1 MLHIMSEP
9 HPALSPPLSLA
20 QTRVL
25 GCLLE
30 KEALVPDIYP
40 LTLNSLITACNQS
53 TNREPVTHFSE
64 GEVLAALD
72 GLREH
77 QWAFQL
83 SQAGA
88 RVPKFKHNLVHK
100 IPDLSPASQ
109 ALLTTLLLRGPQTS
123 GELRQRCER
132 MHAFPDLAAVEAELD
147 ALQTLP
153 DGPLV
158 VCLPPGSGR
167 RVACYAHLFAGPV
180 DPDVITGAVIIA
192 PPPPP
197 APSIDPDW
205 QAQIESQLAA
215 LQAELRDL
223 KSQLGIPL

>member
-1 MLHIMSEP
+1 MSDP
-9 HPALSPPLSLA
+9 HPALFPPLSLA

-30 KEALVPDIYP
+30 KETLVPDTYP

-53 TNREPVTHFSE
+53 TNRDPVTHFSE
-64 GEVLAALD
+64 SEVLAALD

-88 RVPKFKHNLVHK
+88 RVPKFKHNLSHK
-100 IPDLSPASQ
+100 IPDLLPASR

-132 MHAFPDLAAVEAELD
+132 LHEFPDLASVESELD
-147 ALQTLP
+147 ALQSLAA
-153 DGPLV
+153 GPLV

-167 RVACYAHLFAGPV
+167 RVACYAHLFSGPV
-180 DPDVITGAVIIA
+180 DPDVITGAVIVA
-192 PPPPP
+192 PPPSPPP
-197 APSIDPDW
+197 AIDPNW
-205 QAQIESQLAA
+205 QTQIENQIAA

-223 KSQLGIPL
+223 KSQLGILQ